1 MNFPNL
7 LIVGAA
13 KSGTTSLFNYLSQHP
28 DIFMSSNKEPHFLI
42 NKEIGSGRIPNGI
55 NDLEKYTE
63 LFKDGGSFKFR
74 GEASTMYLQFA
85 DASIKNIKKY
95 LCSKT
100 KIIIMLRNPIDRAFS
115 GYHHVRR
122 FNKIENL
129 SFEDAIDICE
139 ERYTKNL
146 NITPASRYLNIG
158 LYSKMVSKYL
168 NEFKENV
175 HIIIYDDF
183 ILDTNSELQKVY
195 NFLSV
200 EDFEVNIKE
209 RFMVGGWQWNN
220 AILKNIFL
228 SKGILKRFIKFVLAS
243 STLRGFIKNI
253 FINSQISD
261 TDAMQ
266 TSTRK
271 NLLKF
276 YHDDIIKLSEIVSL
290 DLKKWLK

>member
-28 DIFMSSNKEPHFLI
+28 DIFMPSNKEPHFLI
-42 NKEIGSGRIPNGI
+42 NKEIGSDRIPNGI
-55 NDLEKYTE
+55 NDLKKYTD

-146 NITPASRYLNIG
+146 NITPVSRYLNIG

-253 FINSQISD
+253 FINSQTSD
-261 TDAMQ
+261 IDAMQ

-271 NLLKF
+271 SLLKF

>member
-1 MNFPNL
+1 
-7 LIVGAA
+7 
-13 KSGTTSLFNYLSQHP
+13 
-28 DIFMSSNKEPHFLI
+28 
-42 NKEIGSGRIPNGI
+42 
-55 NDLEKYTE
+55 
-63 LFKDGGSFKFR
+63 
-74 GEASTMYLQFA
+74 
-85 DASIKNIKKY
+85 
-95 LCSKT
+95 
-100 KIIIMLRNPIDRAFS
+100 
-115 GYHHVRR
+115 
-122 FNKIENL
+122 
-129 SFEDAIDICE
+129 
-139 ERYTKNL
+139 
-146 NITPASRYLNIG
+146 
-158 LYSKMVSKYL
+158 MVSKYL

-243 STLRGFIKNI
+243 STLRGFIKNV
-253 FINSQISD
+253 FINSQTSD
-261 TDAMQ
+261 IDAMQ

-271 NLLKF
+271 SLLKF

>member
-13 KSGTTSLFNYLSQHP
+13 KSGTTSLFYYLSQHP

-42 NKEIGSGRIPNGI
+42 NKEIGFGRIPNGI

-243 STLRGFIKNI
+243 STLRGFIKNV
-253 FINSQISD
+253 FINSQTSD